1 MALSDNHKTG
11 IVFNIQ
17 KYSLHDGP
25 GIRTIVF
32 VKGCNLHCHWC
43 SNPESQ
49 KIKPQIAYNSSKC
62 ITIDACGR
70 CLDKCPNKAISVG
83 DDNLALLS
91 IDKCTDNLACADAC
105 PTQALN
111 VYGYEIS
118 VSEVIEQV
126 EEDSAFYT
134 RSDGGMTLS
143 GGEPYVQ
150 SEFALALLRE
160 AKRHHINTCIE
171 TAGNVPWETLKE
183 SVKYL
188 NSMLYD
194 IKCMDNDLHIKQTGA
209 PNTVIIDNLLRLKKE
224 FPEFSLTVRTPV
236 VPGVND
242 TQEEIEKMVNLV
254 NDLPNTRY
262 ELLAYHRMGMPKY
275 EYLQR
280 DFLCKDI
287 TELPKDN
294 FAALKE
300 LARKKLGDRLVG

>member
-1 MALSDNHKTG
+1 MVLSDRNKTG

-32 VKGCNLHCHWC
+32 LKGCNLHCDWC

-62 ITIDACGR
+62 ITVDACGH
-70 CLDKCPNKAISVG
+70 CLDKCPNGAISVG
-83 DDNLALLS
+83 DDNLAILS
-91 IDKCTDNLACADAC
+91 MEKCMNNLACADVC

-118 VSEVIEQV
+118 VSEVIKQV
-126 EEDSAFYT
+126 EEDSAFYV
-134 RSDGGMTLS
+134 RSAGGMTLS

-183 SVKYL
+183 SIKYL
-188 NSMLYD
+188 NSMLFD
-194 IKCMDNDLHIKQTGA
+194 IKCMDNDLHIKKTGV
-209 PNTVIIDNLLRLKKE
+209 PNTVIIDNLHRLKKE
-224 FPEFSLTVRTPV
+224 FPDFSLTVRTPV
-236 VPGVND
+236 VPGLND
-242 TQEEIEKMVNLV
+242 TREDIEEIVNLV
-254 NDLPNTRY
+254 RDLPNTRY
-262 ELLAYHRMGMPKY
+262 ELLAYHRMGKPKY
-275 EYLQR
+275 EYLQK
-280 DFLCKDI
+280 DFLYKDI
-287 TELPKDN
+287 KDLPRETLEN
-294 FAALKE
+294 LKE
-300 LARKKLGDRLVG
+300 FARKKLGDRLVE